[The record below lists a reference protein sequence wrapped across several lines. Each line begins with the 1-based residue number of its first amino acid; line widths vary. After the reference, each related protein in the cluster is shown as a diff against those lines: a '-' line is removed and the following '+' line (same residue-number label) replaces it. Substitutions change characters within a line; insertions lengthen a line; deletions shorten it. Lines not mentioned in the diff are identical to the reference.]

1 MPEDHHS
8 VNPLDP
14 EILGSLLEHVIRE
27 NREKAVGW
35 INGEAG
41 CWGFLAGKAV
51 TACRSKAG
59 RSLSDGERR
68 IVWNRL
74 WAFLE
79 QIKEQCKG
87 QASQQ

>member
-1 MPEDHHS
+1 MPDSHDSIHL
-8 VNPLDP
+8 LDP
-14 EILGSLLEHVIRE
+14 EILGPLLESVIRE
-27 NREKAVGW
+27 NREKVVGW
-35 INGEAG
+35 INGEPG

-59 RSLSDGERR
+59 RTLSDGERR

-79 QIKEQCKG
+79 QIKG
-87 QASQQ
+87 QVGQK

>member
-1 MPEDHHS
+1 MSAPNVP

-14 EILGSLLEHVIRE
+14 EILGPSLENVVRD
-27 NREKAVGW
+27 NREKVVGW

-51 TACRSKAG
+51 TALRVKAG
-59 RSLSDGERR
+59 RSLSDSERR
-68 IVWNRL
+68 VVWNRL

-79 QIKEQCKG
+79 HIK
-87 QASQQ
+87 SQVSHQ